1 MVESTLASFT
11 SDCVKTYG
19 GRVAA
24 FNETTSDVACHC
36 DDRDTARLRKCT
48 LSRDD
53 SRDDCHDVL
62 REETYW
68 DQAMARLL
76 CSCTRRGPAATSIGI
91 GAWTAA
97 AVLVHSP
104 KLPNKT
110 SAIGTLA
117 RWNDSVKSCMSNGIN
132 LISTGGNFKP
142 SRWSSYRIIL
152 RGFGGMTVHVMHTR
166 LQGFCFPLNY
176 IRKAT
181 IRLLELGGVVLPSRP
196 SHKKFEGFS
205 HAATDEPH
213 YLEDE
218 TPRDCAKL
226 KSTTIP
232 GSASRT
238 GLQFYGGV
246 ELRGLYPDTDIA
258 GFISRDCARKERCDK
273 IQYRDHCV
281 GQEVADYSTMHSS
294 IFVAFFCFRP
304 ISFNFE
310 GAEVRRPVIS
320 CRGTNKLRAR
330 INFLV
335 MPGKEW
341 TTPDQK
347 AFLTEELLHYTGVS
361 PKDYQPSTNLT
372 DEQAAILANAIDKR
386 KQQLRQWLRWHAGA
400 GKNRAINRKTYQL
413 VDKLLKP
420 KACINKDWEIYAK
433 VYYHSWVK
441 PKIEGSMTMNI
452 STLRQKIKDA
462 FESESQEI
470 QDEIFRMKEEQVV
483 AASTSRD
490 GGKEGVIDDEDDSII
505 DPKICQL
512 NIEQCGPA
520 LQHILEYMATKT
532 GWAFSVIM
540 GGPDPLDAQG
550 ECIVTRRVVF
560 FYGLHVGENKLGY
573 NFAQAYSRFDGEV
586 VQAYTEFL
594 DDTFGRA
601 CEVSNPHRNA
611 DESESNNGEG
621 GGDSEGDENDEDY
634 PSNAATNTYTASVG
648 AVATPS
654 TGVAT
659 SSANVATPLV
669 NRTPSNVATSLAN
682 VATPL
687 VDGMSS
693 NVASRLHACDSVP
706 VPIAMPADA
715 TCITA
720 CDPTSTCVATP
731 TATGQFQNPTSAYV
745 TMPTLGSV
753 ARQSGDLV
761 RACAPTRSA
770 ADPLLAL
777 GVPNLVAGLPMTYGD
792 ASRPILSTSDFDLS
806 AAMTFDFP
814 PLWIFETD
822 VDAMMNGNTSLTAMG
837 GPVQWSFGSA
847 YVEPAPRNPSSDPMQ
862 VASPAA
868 TGAAAGRQK
877 RRSIPSQRAQ
887 RDNAIGITG
896 KENVGPLS
904 VGRQKAS
911 LKRAAE
917 SNPGE
922 RKSRSNFHVYSL
934 GIHIHV
940 AGSLWSTSHHS
951 RIPITRGSLPSSR
964 MSYAFINVCYERCDM
979 DVYDGVNQ
987 WPVDSRGK
995 LTDDHRESVLSTT
1008 RLRHRLVAISS
1019 RNEQRCLQR
1028 DRPVDTREQDGAT
1041 VSQKLP
1047 RNFILFAVGPIVVG
1061 TVAMWIVERKTKL
1074 IQKVGV
1080 VAVWRMGRGCNA
1092 AGGLSLL
1099 QYTWWKTRLTQLQ
1112 HTDGKGTQCRQ
1123 RADSRSK
1130 ARAVATWRM
1139 GRGCNAAGELSLLQ
1153 YRWWKTR
1160 LTLLQCNRWKGC
1172 QCAGMVAMRKVGRK
1186 ARESRCNTIDR
1197 KGMRCCHHVAMR
1209 IAEVGTNA
1217 LQHGLVGRGCS
1228 ATSRMQ
1234 LDCCNVG
1241 DKKEDPQS
1249 YCNAISGTE
1258 W

>member
-1 MVESTLASFT
+1 M
-11 SDCVKTYG
+11 G
-19 GRVAA
+19 
-24 FNETTSDVACHC
+24 
-36 DDRDTARLRKCT
+36 
-48 LSRDD
+48 
-53 SRDDCHDVL
+53 
-62 REETYW
+62 
-68 DQAMARLL
+68 
-76 CSCTRRGPAATSIGI
+76 
-91 GAWTAA
+91 
-97 AVLVHSP
+97 
-104 KLPNKT
+104 
-110 SAIGTLA
+110 
-117 RWNDSVKSCMSNGIN
+117 
-132 LISTGGNFKP
+132 
-142 SRWSSYRIIL
+142 
-152 RGFGGMTVHVMHTR
+152 
-166 LQGFCFPLNY
+166 
-176 IRKAT
+176 
-181 IRLLELGGVVLPSRP
+181 
-196 SHKKFEGFS
+196 
-205 HAATDEPH
+205 
-213 YLEDE
+213 
-218 TPRDCAKL
+218 
-226 KSTTIP
+226 TTIP
-232 GSASRT
+232 
-238 GLQFYGGV
+238 
-246 ELRGLYPDTDIA
+246 
-258 GFISRDCARKERCDK
+258 
-273 IQYRDHCV
+273 
-281 GQEVADYSTMHSS
+281 
-294 IFVAFFCFRP
+294 
-304 ISFNFE
+304 
-310 GAEVRRPVIS
+310 
-320 CRGTNKLRAR
+320 
-330 INFLV
+330 V

-347 AFLTEELLHYTGVS
+347 AFLMEELLHYTGVS
-361 PKDYQPSTNLT
+361 PKDYQPGTNLT
-372 DEQAAILANAIDKR
+372 DEQAAVLANAIDKR
-386 KQQLRQWLRWHAGA
+386 KQVVTLYYGLHRLLNTLQQLRQWLCWHAGA

-420 KACINKDWEIYAK
+420 KAHVNKDWEIYAK
-433 VYYHSWVK
+433 VYYHSRVK

-847 YVEPAPRNPSSDPMQ
+847 YVEPAPRNPSSDLMQ

-877 RRSIPSQRAQ
+877 RRSIPSQCAQ

-896 KENVGPLS
+896 KENIGPLS

-922 RKSRSNFHVYSL
+922 RKSRSKKKKTTSAGDSQEPNFHVYSL
-934 GIHIHV
+934 GVHIHV
-940 AGSLWSTSHHS
+940 AGSLWSTSRHS

-1028 DRPVDTREQDGAT
+1028 DRPVDTRERDGAT
-1041 VSQKLP
+1041 ASQKLP

-1061 TVAMWIVERKTKL
+1061 TVAMRIVERKTKL

-1080 VAVWRMGRGCNA
+1080 VAVWRMGRGCNT

-1099 QYTWWKTRLTQLQ
+1099 QYTWWKTRLT
-1112 HTDGKGTQCRQ
+1112 HCNTPMERGRNAASAPKGYATLPPHCN
-1123 RADSRSK
+1123 ADSRSK

-1160 LTLLQCNRWKGC
+1160 LTRCNATDGKGASVLVWLQCGRWGEKPG
-1172 QCAGMVAMRKVGRK
+1172 
-1186 ARESRCNTIDR
+1186 EP
-1197 KGMRCCHHVAMR
+1197 
-1209 IAEVGTNA
+1209 
-1217 LQHGLVGRGCS
+1217 LQH
-1228 ATSRMQ
+1228 
-1234 LDCCNVG
+1234 D
-1241 DKKEDPQS
+1241 
-1249 YCNAISGTE
+1249 
-1258 W
+1258 